1 MIWRTV
7 DSGYALTRVE
17 HITPRYNA
25 VTMKRISQERQFLRG
40 QMQAAS
46 DLPINVY
53 ANHIREIAVKTRRM
67 REGNVK
73 KVFRSYP
80 VERALR
86 VLP

>member
-1 MIWRTV
+1 
-7 DSGYALTRVE
+7 
-17 HITPRYNA
+17 
-25 VTMKRISQERQFLRG
+25 
-40 QMQAAS
+40 MQAAS